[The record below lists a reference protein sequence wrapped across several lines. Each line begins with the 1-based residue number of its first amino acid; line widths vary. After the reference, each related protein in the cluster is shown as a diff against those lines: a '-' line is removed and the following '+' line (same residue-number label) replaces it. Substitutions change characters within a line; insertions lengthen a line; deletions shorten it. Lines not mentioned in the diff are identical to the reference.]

1 MFNQPSDDGRT
12 MLKLKLNLFS
22 FLVLQV
28 LIYSSGE
35 IYSQEVNIVPYLKDI
50 ENGNVVQAKEALSDL
65 KLKYPDDPSVMF
77 LDGVLKENGQ
87 EAIVI
92 YQNIVDSYPKSKY
105 ADASL
110 YRIFS
115 YYYALGLYDTAREKL
130 KQLKSNYPE
139 SPYIQV
145 ADQNL
150 SLLEKTDVRKIE
162 SKIEESKTVSEE
174 NFKWTIQ
181 AGAFTNL
188 ENASNLMSEFE
199 ESGIY
204 TEMVD
209 KVVGGTTFHVVYAGK
224 FVKLE
229 DAESFLQVV
238 NSKYKVNG
246 TIVSIPSK

>member
-1 MFNQPSDDGRT
+1 MLN
-12 MLKLKLNLFS
+12 LKLKFILFLILL
-22 FLVLQV
+22 FVLHSTGQ
-28 LIYSSGE
+28 

-50 ENGNVVQAKEALSDL
+50 ENGNIGVAKEALSDL
-65 KLKYPDDPSVMF
+65 KTKYPNDPSVMF

-92 YQNIVDSYPKSKY
+92 YQNIVDNYPKSKY

-130 KQLKSNYPE
+130 KQLKSDYPD

-150 SLLEKTDVRKIE
+150 SLLEKPDVEVTKP
-162 SKIEESKTVSEE
+162 KTEEPKSVAEDNYK
-174 NFKWTIQ
+174 FTIQ

-188 ENASNLMSEFE
+188 DNAKKLMGEFDE
-199 ESGIY
+199 AGIY
-204 TEMVD
+204 TQSGE

-224 FVKLE
+224 FEKYE
-229 DAESFLQVV
+229 DAESFLQVI
-238 NSKYKVNG
+238 NTQYNVNG
-246 TIVSIPSK
+246 TIVSIPPK

>member
-1 MFNQPSDDGRT
+1 
-12 MLKLKLNLFS
+12 MLMHNKFFFPNLTL
-22 FLVLQV
+22 LVLI
-28 LIYSSGE
+28 LSISGL
-35 IYSQEVNIVPYLKDI
+35 YSQEANIVPYLKAI
-50 ENGNVVQAKEALSDL
+50 ENGNIGEAKQALADL
-65 KLKYPDDPSVMF
+65 KVKYPTDPSVMF

-92 YQNIVDSYPKSKY
+92 YQNIVDNYPNSKY

-130 KQLKSNYPE
+130 IQLKSEYPT

-150 SLLEKTDVRKIE
+150 SLLDKSDNKELIPKVEDTKQR
-162 SKIEESKTVSEE
+162 TEE
-174 NFKWTIQ
+174 NYKFTIQ

-188 ENASNLMSEFE
+188 ENAKKLSDDFE
-199 ESGIY
+199 RAGIY
-204 TEMVD
+204 TQMSD

-224 FVKLE
+224 FEKYE

-238 NSKYKVNG
+238 NTQYKVNG
-246 TIVSIPSK
+246 SIVSIPPK

>member
-1 MFNQPSDDGRT
+1 MVK
-12 MLKLKLNLFS
+12 LKLKLFS
-22 FLVLQV
+22 FLIIQI
-28 LIYSSGE
+28 LIFCSGE

-50 ENGNVVQAKEALSDL
+50 ENGNVVHAKEALSDL
-65 KLKYPDDPSVMF
+65 KSKYPNDPSVMF

-92 YQNIVDSYPKSKY
+92 YQNIVDNYPKSKY

-130 KQLKSNYPE
+130 KQLKSGYPD

-145 ADQNL
+145 AAQNL
-150 SLLEKTDVRKIE
+150 SLLEKSDEVETKPKTE
-162 SKIEESKTVSEE
+162 APKTVSGE
-174 NFKWTIQ
+174 NYKWTIQ

-188 ENASNLMSEFE
+188 ENANNLMSEFE
-199 ESGIY
+199 ENGIY
-204 TEMVD
+204 TEMID

-246 TIVSIPSK
+246 SVISIPSK